1 MLLCQLPDTRNL
13 RGSREVERKT
23 VSAWERGE
31 RHRSAVRF
39 WHLWHPCVAGFGR
52 APFSHRPVHKNSRLI
67 KSEAR
72 ATKSHEGTRKKVIS
86 SLSHSLHHARR
97 CASHRR
103 IRSIFVLA
111 SSSSR
116 CLSLSP
122 RRSAFLVLPPRSR
135 ADGWEESE
143 PVLFLLQ
150 TAKGLRSLTL
160 TGYTAC
166 QPCSLGGAER
176 FCTPSPPPPFC
187 PGSSVRSPSF
197 PRLRETSVSQK
208 LHFQR
213 GENTFRHC
221 VITVKSP
228 K

>member
-1 MLLCQLPDTRNL
+1 MR
-13 RGSREVERKT
+13 
-23 VSAWERGE
+23 ARGE
-31 RHRSAVRF
+31 TRVCCEV
-39 WHLWHPCVAGFGR
+39 L
-52 APFSHRPVHKNSRLI
+52 APLTPLCCRIWKGSFLPQAPAKKKPRLI
-67 KSEAR
+67 KSKAR
-72 ATKSHEGTRKKVIS
+72 ATKSHEGDTQKKVIS

-97 CASHRR
+97 RASHRC

-122 RRSAFLVLPPRSR
+122 RRSAFLVLPPQSQ
-135 ADGWEESE
+135 ADEWEESE
-143 PVLFLLQ
+143 LVRCRDFSLQ
-150 TAKGLRSLTL
+150 TAGKQELRSLTL

-176 FCTPSPPPPFC
+176 FCTPSQPPPFC

-213 GENTFRHC
+213 GENTFRDG
-221 VITVKSP
+221 VIAVSSP